1 VSKELFDF
9 IYKKKKEEFF
19 PSESL
24 CQFYETKGR
33 LWVDQMESKDNLS
46 ILELGCGDGT
56 LFEKKSLTESECHFF
71 NITGIDSSFQAIK
84 RAKDR
89 WSKKKKN
96 FPNLRVKFL
105 LENILDE
112 PKNKNFYDIILDSHL
127 YHCLLGKKE
136 QLKAIKNIRISLK
149 KGGIFIMETMV
160 SHKGMKFFR
169 PFIFDKNTSLLFR
182 EDNRGNLCPMRTIF
196 STFENEKLLLEN
208 FFDIKYFMVS
218 PYLRIIPDEIRRE
231 PFKCDPQCLRVIC
244 RKT

>member
-9 IYKKKKEEFF
+9 IYKKKKDEFL

-24 CQFYETKGR
+24 CQFFETKGKW
-33 LWVDQMESKDNLS
+33 WVDQIESKGKLS

-56 LFEKKSLTESECHFF
+56 LFEKKSLTENESHFF
-71 NITGIDSSFQAIK
+71 DITGIDTSFPAIE
-84 RAKDR
+84 RARER
-89 WSKKKKN
+89 WSKKKKY
-96 FPNLRVKFL
+96 FHNLNVKFL

-127 YHCLLGKKE
+127 YHCLLGKKD
-136 QLKAIKNIRISLK
+136 QLRAIKNIRMALK

-169 PFIFDKNTSLLFR
+169 PFIFDKKTSLLFR
-182 EDNRGNLCPMRTIF
+182 ENNRGNLYPIRTIF
-196 STFENEKLLLEN
+196 SSLENEKLLLEN
-208 FFDIKYFMVS
+208 FFEIKYFMVL
-218 PYLRIIPDEIRRE
+218 PHLRIIPDEIRRE
-231 PFKCDPQCLRVIC
+231 AFDGDPQCLRVIC